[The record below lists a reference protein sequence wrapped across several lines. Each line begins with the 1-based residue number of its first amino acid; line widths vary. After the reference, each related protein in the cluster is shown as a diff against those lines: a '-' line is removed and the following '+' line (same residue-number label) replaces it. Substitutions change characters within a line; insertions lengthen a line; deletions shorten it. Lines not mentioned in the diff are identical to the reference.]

1 MTIEKRLKEE
11 RERLGVTQPAFAE
24 VAGVVKQTVIQWE
37 KGASGPSA
45 AQLSA
50 LHEIGVDL
58 QYVLLG
64 IRSPKVPLRAGI
76 TLHEVIEE
84 VLTPD
89 EAALLDN
96 YRHCSVEGKN
106 AVKTTVSCL
115 AQSGKGVKK
124 GKAA

>member
-1 MTIEKRLKEE
+1 MIGVRLKEE
-11 RERLGVTQPAFAE
+11 RERLGMTQPAFAE
-24 VAGVVKQTVIQWE
+24 VAGAAKRTLIEWE
-37 KGASGPSA
+37 KGTTSPSA
-45 AQLSA
+45 VQLSA

-64 IRSPKVPLRAGI
+64 LRSPKVPLRAGI
-76 TLHEVIEE
+76 TLHEVTEA

-96 YRHCSVEGKN
+96 YRHCSTEGKN

-115 AQSGKGVKK
+115 AQQATGLKK
-124 GKAA
+124 KAG